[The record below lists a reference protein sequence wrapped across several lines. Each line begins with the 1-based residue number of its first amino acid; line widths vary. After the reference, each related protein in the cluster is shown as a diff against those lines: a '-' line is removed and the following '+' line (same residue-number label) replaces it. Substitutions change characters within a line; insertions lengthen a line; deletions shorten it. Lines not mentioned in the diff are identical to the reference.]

1 MKIQFQASVD
11 PDDVADAFILAFLA
25 RHRGRPVTADQIWK
39 GLKSRGFVP
48 TDGRPSSTSE
58 MDSGAAVAE
67 IAQRLEKWLK
77 EGLIGGDEAPESI
90 TGDRHFWVIGN
101 PLTKG

>member
-25 RHRGRPVTADQIWK
+25 RRQGGAVTPDQVWK
-39 GLKSRGFVP
+39 SLESRGFVP
-48 TDGRPSSTSE
+48 TDGRPSTTK
-58 MDSGAAVAE
+58 DADAGAAVAE
-67 IAQRLEKWLK
+67 ISERLEKWRSD
-77 EGLIGGDEAPESI
+77 GLIGGDGAPESI
-90 TGDRHFWVIGN
+90 TGDRHFWAIGK